1 MGYFLLIG
9 ILAVFGIFLAVLWY
23 FMVFYGNIAKSD
35 ALEVIYAA
43 LNLDIWLNI
52 AKFSALKVEI

>member
-1 MGYFLLIG
+1 MFLVGRNFSTFLAILAHFLL
-9 ILAVFGIFLAVLWY
+9 

-52 AKFSALKVEI
+52 AIYAQISSVL